1 MLTRIIVHLA
11 DYYRKNRADFIRQVK

>member
-1 MLTRIIVHLA
+1 MLTRIIVYLA